1 MTDRP
6 ETSDVPETPEVAEVR
21 RLLADARHVDPMPDD
36 VVSRMEDVLAGLATS
51 EPPRPIERDGVVLI
65 DARRRR
71 RAAALL
77 VAAAAIVVG
86 GVVIAPHLSRGGP
99 SSAGSTADAAGG
111 AAPDSTKGSPPGEAL
126 VPQTND
132 DSANSTNGGDT
143 LRPAQSLQV
152 RDGRVVI
159 RPRRFSADAL
169 LSRHLLTP
177 ATADQFALKAVRS
190 CPDVPTQA
198 DLVAAEYQRAPAAL
212 VYRRAQGGSQVV
224 DLYVCGSPR
233 PVRSTTLPAP

>member
-6 ETSDVPETPEVAEVR
+6 ESSDLPETAEVAEVR
-21 RLLADARHVDPMPDD
+21 RLLADARHIEPMPDD
-36 VVSRMEDVLAGLATS
+36 VVSRMNDALAGLA
-51 EPPRPIERDGVVLI
+51 EPPASQPIERDGVILI

-71 RAAALL
+71 RVAGLL

-86 GVVIAPHLSRGGP
+86 GVVIAQHVQHGAP
-99 SSAGSTADAAGG
+99 SSAGSQADAASG
-111 AAPDSTKGSPPGEAL
+111 ASESTQGL
-126 VPQTND
+126 VPQSND
-132 DSANSTNGGDT
+132 GSEHSTNGGDT
-143 LRPAQSLQV
+143 AKAAHSLRM

-169 LSRHLLTP
+169 RSRDLLTA
-177 ATADQFALKAVRS
+177 ATADQFALKAVRG
-190 CPDVPTQA
+190 CPDVPADA

-212 VYRRAQGGSQVV
+212 VFRRAQGGSQVV

-233 PVRSTTLPAP
+233 PVRSTTQPAP